1 MVYMGSKATLICGS
15 NFLFFAHFSGGF
27 VLVSKKNFILL
38 INRVEKS
45 FRAKKKKKVT
55 KDFCGKQLT
64 SRVKTECAQIN
75 INGSQ

>member
-15 NFLFFAHFSGGF
+15 NLLFFAHFSGGF
-27 VLVSKKNFILL
+27 LLVSKKNVILL
-38 INRVEKS
+38 INKKS

-64 SRVKTECAQIN
+64 SRVKTECA
-75 INGSQ
+75 